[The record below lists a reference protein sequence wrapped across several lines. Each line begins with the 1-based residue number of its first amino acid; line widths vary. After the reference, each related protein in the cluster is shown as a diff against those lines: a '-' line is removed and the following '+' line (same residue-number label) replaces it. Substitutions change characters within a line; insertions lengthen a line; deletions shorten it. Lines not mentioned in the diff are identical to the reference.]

1 MKTLI
6 LFDLDGTLLDTL
18 EDLSEAVNHALEQ
31 RGLPLHTVDEY
42 RHMVGHGVRNLVKQA
57 LESALNK
64 AYAAEASTMP
74 ALTDAYIDTAL
85 ADFKAYYQA
94 HIDVHT
100 HPYPG
105 IPELLAALH
114 TRGVQLAVASN
125 KFQEG
130 TEYLIQR
137 FFPGIPFVAIL
148 GNRPGW
154 PLKPDPEIVQEVLSR
169 AGVAPAEALMVG
181 DSPTDM
187 RTAANGGIE
196 ALAVSWGYRTPEEL
210 EAAFSQIQADTP
222 QAPAF
227 QLVCSVAALR
237 NQLLGFYMSG
247 KEITTID

>member
-1 MKTLI
+1 MPART
-6 LFDLDGTLLDTL
+6 
-18 EDLSEAVNHALEQ
+18 E
-31 RGLPLHTVDEY
+31 
-42 RHMVGHGVRNLVKQA
+42 
-57 LESALNK
+57 ESTNK
-64 AYAAEASTMP
+64 AHATEASTMP

-137 FFPGIPFVAIL
+137 FFPGVPFVAIL
-148 GNRPGW
+148 GNRPGY
-154 PLKPDPEIVQEVLSR
+154 PLKPDPEIVQEVLRKTSASLPR
-169 AGVAPAEALMVG
+169 ADVLLVG

-196 ALAVSWGYRTPEEL
+196 ALAVSWGYRSVEEL
-210 EAAFSQIQADTP
+210 EPVLRELFPDGTARIVRSV
-222 QAPAF
+222 PA
-227 QLVCSVAALR
+227 LT
-237 NQLLGFYMSG
+237 NELLDSCVSD
-247 KEITTID
+247 KETNPID